1 MCFGQH
7 LSHVC
12 WRVARI
18 LRNETHSSSWYHHI
32 QELFYAYSPI
42 CFYFVEFGWIRSAT
56 NHEICVLKDK
66 WFKCASVSAFS
77 MFFEDMLVFCELEPI
92 VTLGITT
99 FGTFCA
105 DSLIRYRFVAF
116 GWIYSAINY
125 EINWLIL
132 RSETKRNQARYNIT
146 KGMMQMYF

>member
-1 MCFGQH
+1 
-7 LSHVC
+7 
-12 WRVARI
+12 
-18 LRNETHSSSWYHHI
+18 
-32 QELFYAYSPI
+32 
-42 CFYFVEFGWIRSAT
+42 
-56 NHEICVLKDK
+56 
-66 WFKCASVSAFS
+66 

-132 RSETKRNQARYNIT
+132 RSETKRNRARYNIT